1 MHIFIQKFSHL
12 DKLTEFD
19 SESDVMAIN
28 GLSLSFSLS
37 SKPLNMRT
45 YKRNINVLK
54 FDCVE

>member
-1 MHIFIQKFSHL
+1 MQKFSHL

-54 FDCVE
+54 FDYVE